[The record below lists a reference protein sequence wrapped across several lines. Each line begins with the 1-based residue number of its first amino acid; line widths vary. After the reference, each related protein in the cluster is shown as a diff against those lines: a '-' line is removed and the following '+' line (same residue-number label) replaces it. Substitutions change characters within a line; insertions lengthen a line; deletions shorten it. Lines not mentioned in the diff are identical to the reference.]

1 MKILKEKLSELMFE
15 YTKQNVINI
24 EEFIKDEKDGY
35 FSMNNII
42 ELQTNK
48 IYIIIAENLKNARYL
63 MKELS
68 DKINKKIKQY
78 KIDFLANSPDSIK

>member
-1 MKILKEKLSELMFE
+1 LKILKEKLSELMFE